1 MRILS
6 IITLL
11 QTVGAFTSAPSSF
24 VAGSIL
30 SQTKS
35 ATSSSTTTLCM
46 KTIAVFG
53 ASGLTSSEC
62 VYQALKNGDKV
73 VGLTRFVI
81 IACFGFVLN
90 VLCQSRRIGF
100 SLSNGF
106 ACFFISSLT
115 SPSPL
120 SLSLSSSSSSSS
132 P

>member
-11 QTVGAFTSAPSSF
+11 QTVGAFTSSPSSF
-24 VAGSIL
+24 VPGTGSFL

-35 ATSSSTTTLCM
+35 ATTGTALCM

-62 VYQALKNGDKV
+62 IYQALKNGDKV

-81 IACFGFVLN
+81 I
-90 VLCQSRRIGF
+90 LCLHNI
-100 SLSNGF
+100 
-106 ACFFISSLT
+106 
-115 SPSPL
+115 
-120 SLSLSSSSSSSS
+120 
-132 P
+132 